1 MILLARHGHH
11 AEVGKVLS
19 GRSEIPLSLL
29 GREQALRLADRLAD
43 RPLDRVYSSPRRRA
57 VETAAAVAERHG
69 LPVEPAEDLDEIDFG
84 AWAGQSFAALDDA
97 PDWRA
102 WNAARGSAATPS
114 GETMRS
120 ATSRALRHIE
130 SMAAA
135 GVVLCVSHCDIIRGI
150 VAHYLGLSMDRLLSF
165 DIDPASCTT
174 IELAGGSARLIA
186 INERVS

>member
-11 AEVGKVLS
+11 AEIGKVLS
-19 GRSEIPLSLL
+19 GRSEIPLSAL
-29 GREQALRLADRLAD
+29 GRAQASRLADRLAAL
-43 RPLDRVYSSPRRRA
+43 PIARVCSSPRRRA
-57 VETAAAVAERHG
+57 LETAAIVAERHG

-84 AWAGQSFAALDDA
+84 VWAGQSFAALDDE
-97 PDWRA
+97 PEWRA

-120 ATSRALRHIE
+120 ATSRALRQIE
-130 SMAAA
+130 ALATS
-135 GVVLCVSHCDIIRGI
+135 GTVLCVSHCDIIRGI
-150 VAHYLGLSMDRLLSF
+150 VAHYLDVSMDRLLSF

-174 IELAGGSARLIA
+174 IEIADAQARIIA